1 MRTAPSQSRL
11 GKHVAARNNTVAPRK
26 TQLRLG
32 SDAALDRMQGGLC
45 GEDVR
50 PRGEDLGRIGALLA
64 HLGLGLA
71 TIAAITVLCTRILSV
86 NAITAG
92 FAYLLGVLAI
102 ATSWGLAEAVVASI
116 AAMLCFNFFFLP
128 PIGQFTIADP
138 QNWVALF
145 AFLATALIAS
155 HISDRERK
163 QALEAKARQ
172 KETEQLYALSR
183 IILMTDPAQSIGF
196 QSAQHIA
203 GIFDCPAVALYDAK
217 SGEIFRGGAE
227 DLLEVEAKLKQVV
240 MQSGSLQDSAAH
252 TVVAPIILG
261 GQPIGSLALKGLSLS
276 DGALRALLNLVAI
289 ALERVR
295 TEEAANRA
303 EAARQSEE
311 FKSTLLD
318 AIAHEFKTPLTSI
331 KAASTS
337 MLSDSGLPE
346 SGLSDG
352 VPLSPQ
358 FRELATIIDEETDRL
373 SLLVTEA
380 VRMSQID
387 AGKVRLAREPLDV
400 ADLLRRV
407 LSHFESKAEGRE
419 LKLQVDAGLPAV
431 YADKDLISLA
441 LRQLIDNALKYSP
454 PGSPIGVTAGLKDHR
469 VIIRVRDR
477 GPGIPERERER
488 VFDKFYRRQ
497 TTKTHVPGTGLGLY
511 IAREIARAHGG
522 DVWVEGEPGSG
533 SEFCVALPL
542 QEPEKPS
549 AAQEREK

>member
-1 MRTAPSQSRL
+1 
-11 GKHVAARNNTVAPRK
+11 
-26 TQLRLG
+26 
-32 SDAALDRMQGGLC
+32 
-45 GEDVR
+45 
-50 PRGEDLGRIGALLA
+50 
-64 HLGLGLA
+64 
-71 TIAAITVLCTRILSV
+71 
-86 NAITAG
+86 
-92 FAYLLGVLAI
+92 
-102 ATSWGLAEAVVASI
+102 
-116 AAMLCFNFFFLP
+116 
-128 PIGQFTIADP
+128 
-138 QNWVALF
+138 
-145 AFLATALIAS
+145 
-155 HISDRERK
+155 
-163 QALEAKARQ
+163 
-172 KETEQLYALSR
+172 
-183 IILMTDPAQSIGF
+183 
-196 QSAQHIA
+196 
-203 GIFDCPAVALYDAK
+203 
-217 SGEIFRGGAE
+217 
-227 DLLEVEAKLKQVV
+227 
-240 MQSGSLQDSAAH
+240 
-252 TVVAPIILG
+252 
-261 GQPIGSLALKGLSLS
+261 LSLS

-295 TEEAANRA
+295 TEETANRA

-337 MLSDSGLPE
+337 MLSE
-346 SGLSDG
+346 SGLSDS

-387 AGKVRLAREPLDV
+387 AGKVRLERELLDV
-400 ADLLRRV
+400 PDLLRRV
-407 LSHFESKAEGRE
+407 LTHFESKAEGRE
-419 LKLQVDAGLPAV
+419 LKLQVDEGLPPV

-469 VIIRVRDR
+469 VIIRVKDR

-522 DVWVEGEPGSG
+522 DVWVEGEPGAG

-542 QEPEKPS
+542 QDPEKMNPATEPS
-549 AAQEREK
+549 K

>member
-1 MRTAPSQSRL
+1 
-11 GKHVAARNNTVAPRK
+11 
-26 TQLRLG
+26 
-32 SDAALDRMQGGLC
+32 
-45 GEDVR
+45 
-50 PRGEDLGRIGALLA
+50 
-64 HLGLGLA
+64 
-71 TIAAITVLCTRILSV
+71 
-86 NAITAG
+86 
-92 FAYLLGVLAI
+92 
-102 ATSWGLAEAVVASI
+102 
-116 AAMLCFNFFFLP
+116 
-128 PIGQFTIADP
+128 
-138 QNWVALF
+138 
-145 AFLATALIAS
+145 
-155 HISDRERK
+155 
-163 QALEAKARQ
+163 
-172 KETEQLYALSR
+172 
-183 IILMTDPAQSIGF
+183 
-196 QSAQHIA
+196 
-203 GIFDCPAVALYDAK
+203 
-217 SGEIFRGGAE
+217 
-227 DLLEVEAKLKQVV
+227 
-240 MQSGSLQDSAAH
+240 
-252 TVVAPIILG
+252 
-261 GQPIGSLALKGLSLS
+261 
-276 DGALRALLNLVAI
+276 LLNLVAI

-337 MLSDSGLPE
+337 MLSDSSLP
-346 SGLSDG
+346 DAA
-352 VPLSPQ
+352 LSPQ

-387 AGKVRLAREPLDV
+387 AGKVRLERELLDV

-407 LSHFESKAEGRE
+407 LTHFESKAEGRE
-419 LKLQVDAGLPAV
+419 LKLQVDEGLPPV

-454 PGSPIGVTAGLKDHR
+454 PGSPISVTAGLKDRR

-522 DVWVEGEPGSG
+522 DGGDVP
-533 SEFCVALPL
+533 
-542 QEPEKPS
+542 Q
-549 AAQEREK
+549 REQRLKTGA

>member
-1 MRTAPSQSRL
+1 MRTGLSQ
-11 GKHVAARNNTVAPRK
+11 
-26 TQLRLG
+26 
-32 SDAALDRMQGGLC
+32 
-45 GEDVR
+45 EDFRRQEKDLVR
-50 PRGEDLGRIGALLA
+50 IRIGALLE
-64 HLGLGLA
+64 HLVLGLA
-71 TIAAITVLCTRILSV
+71 LIAAITVLCSRTFSV
-86 NAITAG
+86 NATTAG

-102 ATSWGLAEAVVASI
+102 ATAWGLIEAVVASLV
-116 AAMLCFNFFFLP
+116 AMLCFNFYFLP
-128 PIGQFTIADP
+128 PIGQFTISDP

-155 HISDRERK
+155 HVSNREKK

-183 IILMTDPAQSIGF
+183 IILLTDPTQSIGF

-203 GIFDCPAVALYDAK
+203 EIFDCPAVALYYAK

-227 DLLEVEAKLKQVV
+227 DLPDVEAKLKQVV
-240 MQSGSLQDSAAH
+240 MQSGSLQDSSAH
-252 TVVAPIILG
+252 FNVAPIILG
-261 GQPIGSLALKGLSLS
+261 GQPIGSLALKSLSLS

-289 ALERVR
+289 ALERVGM
-295 TEEAANRA
+295 EEAASRA

-337 MLSDSGLPE
+337 MLSE
-346 SGLSDG
+346 SGPALT
-352 VPLSPQ
+352 PQ
-358 FRELATIIDEETDRL
+358 FRELATIIDEETDRM

-387 AGKVRLAREPLDV
+387 AGKVRLERQLLDV

-407 LSHFESKAEGRE
+407 LKHFESSAEGRDLNLE
-419 LKLQVDAGLPAV
+419 VSADVPPV
-431 YADKDLISLA
+431 YADKDLVSLA

-454 PGSPIGVTAGLKDHR
+454 PASPIGITAGWKDHR
-469 VIIRVRDR
+469 VIIRVSDR

-488 VFDKFYRRQ
+488 IFDKFYRRQ

-533 SEFCVALPL
+533 SEFCFALPL
-542 QEPEKPS
+542 K
-549 AAQEREK
+549 ERDK

>member
-1 MRTAPSQSRL
+1 L
-11 GKHVAARNNTVAPRK
+11 V
-26 TQLRLG
+26 
-32 SDAALDRMQGGLC
+32 
-45 GEDVR
+45 
-50 PRGEDLGRIGALLA
+50 RIGALLA
-64 HLGLGLA
+64 HLAFGLA
-71 TIAAITVLCTRILSV
+71 TIAAITVVCTRVLSV

-102 ATSWGLAEAVVASI
+102 ATAWGLVEAIVASV
-116 AAMLCFNFFFLP
+116 AAVLCFNFFFLP

-155 HISDRERK
+155 HISDREKK
-163 QALEAKARQ
+163 QALEAKASQ

-203 GIFDCPAVALYDAK
+203 EIFDCPAVALYDAK
-217 SGEIFRGGAE
+217 TGEIFRGGAE
-227 DLLEVEAKLKQVV
+227 DLPDVEAKLKQVV

-252 TVVAPIILG
+252 NVVAPIILG
-261 GQPIGSLALKGLSLS
+261 GKPIGSLALKGLSLS

-337 MLSDSGLPE
+337 MLSDSLA
-346 SGLSDG
+346 
-352 VPLSPQ
+352 LSPQ

-387 AGKVRLAREPLDV
+387 AGKVRLERELLDV
-400 ADLLRRV
+400 GDLLRRV
-407 LSHFESKAEGRE
+407 LTHFESRSEGRE
-419 LKLQVDAGLPAV
+419 LNLQVEAGLPPV

-454 PGSPIGVTAGLKDHR
+454 PGSPIGVSAGLQDHR
-469 VIIRVRDR
+469 VIIRVKDR

-533 SEFCVALPL
+533 SVFCVSLPL
-542 QEPEKPS
+542 QEPEK
-549 AAQEREK
+549 

>member
-1 MRTAPSQSRL
+1 MPSRL
-11 GKHVAARNNTVAPRK
+11 ATFVWHLTASLAIVAATTFICA
-26 TQLRLG
+26 RLI
-32 SDAALDRMQGGLC
+32 
-45 GEDVR
+45 
-50 PRGEDLGRIGALLA
+50 P
-64 HLGLGLA
+64 
-71 TIAAITVLCTRILSV
+71 V
-86 NAITAG
+86 NATTVG
-92 FAYLLGVLAI
+92 FAYLLGVLAV
-102 ATSWGLAEAVVASI
+102 ATAWGLIEAIVTAVVA
-116 AAMLCFNFFFLP
+116 MLCYNFFFLP

-145 AFLATALIAS
+145 AFLATALVAS
-155 HISDRERK
+155 HVSDREKK

-183 IILMTDPAQSIGF
+183 IILLTDPAQSIGF

-203 GIFDCPAVALYDAK
+203 EIFDCPAVALYDAK
-217 SGEIFRGGAE
+217 SGEVFRGGAE
-227 DLLEVEAKLKQVV
+227 DLPEVEAKLKQVV
-240 MQSGSLQDSAAH
+240 MQSGSLYDSSAH
-252 TVVAPIILG
+252 TVVAPIVLG
-261 GQPIGSLALKGLSLS
+261 GQPIGSLAMKGRSLS
-276 DGALRALLNLVAI
+276 DGALQALLNLVAI

-295 TEEAANRA
+295 TEETASRA

-337 MLSDSGLPE
+337 MLSDS
-346 SGLSDG
+346 
-352 VPLSPQ
+352 VPLTPQ
-358 FRELATIIDEETDRL
+358 FHELATIIDEETDRL

-387 AGKVRLAREPLDV
+387 AGKVRLERELVDV
-400 ADLLRRV
+400 DELLRHV
-407 LSHFESKAEGRE
+407 LKHFESKAEGRE
-419 LKLQVDAGLPAV
+419 LELQAGANLPAV
-431 YADKDLISLA
+431 CADKDLVSLA

-454 PGSPIGVTAGLKDHR
+454 PGSPIDVTAELKDNR

-488 VFDKFYRRQ
+488 IFDKFYRRQ
-497 TTKTHVPGTGLGLY
+497 TNKAHAPGSGLGLY

-533 SEFCVALPL
+533 SEFCVALPV
-542 QEPEKPS
+542 
-549 AAQEREK
+549 QEREK